1 MSMHDLV
8 VRNGTVI
15 DGSGAARGQV
25 DVAIDDGLITALE
38 PKAGLARREVN
49 AEALLGTPGWL
60 DIPTH
65 YDGQA
70 TWDPAMTPS
79 SWHGVTTTIFGNCGV
94 GFAPVRPGSENY
106 LINLMEGVEDIPE
119 IVLSE
124 GLDFRWETFG
134 EYLDVLDES
143 ARVMDVGVQVP
154 HAALRFY
161 VMGDRG
167 ADHSERPTEDQVAQ
181 MGRLLEEALR
191 AGAFGFSTSRTTK
204 HRAADGRPTPS
215 LSAAE
220 PELAGIA
227 CAMKRAGTGVIQ
239 VNSDFGA
246 GEFPLL
252 RAAAELA
259 QRPLS
264 LLLVQMDIAPNRW
277 AETLTSL
284 DAACADGLDFTAQV
298 GSRPIGILLGLQA
311 SRHPFLTH
319 PLWHSLDA
327 LDHNAKTARII
338 NDRDLRRRL
347 IDDRPDDDYTRG
359 MATILERTFELGEPL
374 NYEPDF
380 ANSIANRARATG
392 RDPFDLSLELLLQKG
407 GTTLLLHTFEN
418 YSAGDLSVVY
428 EMLVNRNTVCGIA
441 DGGAHVGYICDSSS
455 PTSLLS
461 LWARDRTR
469 GPKLPL
475 EFLVHKQTLATAR
488 SYGLHDRGVI
498 GPGYRADL
506 NVIDFANL
514 GLVPPIIVHDLP
526 AGGKRIVQRA
536 RGYRHTF
543 VHGTEVA
550 RNGEDTGARP
560 GRLLRGFRS
569 GPSGRALS
577 PDRRAPGELPA

>member
-1 MSMHDLV
+1 
-8 VRNGTVI
+8 
-15 DGSGAARGQV
+15 
-25 DVAIDDGLITALE
+25 
-38 PKAGLARREVN
+38 
-49 AEALLGTPGWL
+49 
-60 DIPTH
+60 
-65 YDGQA
+65 
-70 TWDPAMTPS
+70 
-79 SWHGVTTTIFGNCGV
+79 
-94 GFAPVRPGSENY
+94 
-106 LINLMEGVEDIPE
+106 
-119 IVLSE
+119 
-124 GLDFRWETFG
+124 
-134 EYLDVLDES
+134 
-143 ARVMDVGVQVP
+143 MDVGVQVP

-167 ADHSERPTEDQVAQ
+167 ADHSERPTEDEVAR
-181 MGRLLEEALR
+181 MGQLLEEALR

-227 CAMKRAGTGVIQ
+227 YAMKRAGTGVIQ

-277 AETLTSL
+277 AETLASL

-319 PLWHSLDA
+319 PLWRSLDA
-327 LDHNAKTARII
+327 LDHNAKTARVV

-347 IDDRPDDDYTRG
+347 VEDRPDDDYTRG
-359 MATILERTFELGEPL
+359 MATILERSFELGEPL
-374 NYEPDF
+374 DYEPDF
-380 ANSIANRARATG
+380 ANSIANRARAAG
-392 RDPFDLSLELLLQKG
+392 RDPFDFALELLLQKG

-418 YSAGDLSVVY
+418 YSAGELSVVY
-428 EMLVNRNTVCGIA
+428 QMLVNRNTVCGIA

-469 GPKLPL
+469 GPRLPL

-498 GPGYRADL
+498 APGYRADL

-514 GLVPPIIVHDLP
+514 GLEPPIVVHDLP

-543 VHGTEVA
+543 VRGTEVA
-550 RNGEDTGARP
+550 RDGEDTGARP
-560 GRLLRGFRS
+560 GRLLRGFQS
-569 GPSGRALS
+569 GPGGRALS
-577 PDRRAPGELPA
+577 PNRLAPGELPA